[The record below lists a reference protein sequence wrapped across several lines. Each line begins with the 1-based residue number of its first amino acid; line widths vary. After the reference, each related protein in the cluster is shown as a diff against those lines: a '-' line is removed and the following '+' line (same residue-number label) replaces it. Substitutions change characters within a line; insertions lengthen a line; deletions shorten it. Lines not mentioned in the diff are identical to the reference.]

1 MNDVGLP
8 ESPDFSAFLFLIDM
22 LLPLFQ
28 CHKHL
33 FRSKA
38 TTTEAR
44 LLLNSARYYSSLHSP
59 FQRVCS
65 SSISSAL
72 RLPRLAAQYNSYS
85 TSTGKPKPVTPFTMA
100 TATEIYLSPVTDT
113 GIYSSNAREDAAR
126 TASEILQEDMA
137 THHVFF
143 NDRGFHNH
151 IPHQILSIYA
161 LGAAPDDINACYE
174 RNKTYQRPALP
185 ASEDVIQ
192 SMHDVAKFQEYFG
205 KEEHYP
211 NYLRFFQHEIDV
223 KGVAGVLREYVF
235 AGDQRAESMMCRLFG
250 GLIHPLIHLGF
261 GIEFNQPAIVAQGL
275 AQAAVHDDWLG
286 RAFFLPAEKMAGGIG
301 KPGTKSPLQL
311 LNEMRADKA
320 LIQSVQWSNS
330 NKIKDGVLHRAPEQM
345 LKYASQFT
353 VSEDQTEEWLADMI
367 NTVTYYTSAAQRP
380 NREMKI
386 DFFFIHCVNSSIFF
400 SKIIILPYLDRT
412 SKLRML
418 EWKGRMDLLMYISRG
433 TPDLLLDEVA
443 NYPLKEDWPQIFAR
457 SIAHPGDDGHL
468 AKLTRALA
476 HGQKAC
482 QAFESKHPEMPIKGD
497 MWLRIGNIAVDST
510 VEEGDRPMWVRSTGF
525 DEAWEPQQAAH
536 M

>member
-1 MNDVGLP
+1 
-8 ESPDFSAFLFLIDM
+8 M
-22 LLPLFQ
+22 LLRPLQ
-28 CHKHL
+28 CHKQHL
-33 FRSKA
+33 FRSKP
-38 TTTEAR
+38 TTTQSQ
-44 LLLNSARYYSSLHSP
+44 LLILNSTRYYPSRYST
-59 FQRVCS
+59 FQTTCS
-65 SSISSAL
+65 SASTSPTL
-72 RLPRLAAQYNSYS
+72 PFPRLAAQYSSYS
-85 TSTGKPKPVTPFTMA
+85 STGNLFRATPSTMA
-100 TATEIYLSPVTDT
+100 TATNIQLSPVTDS
-113 GIYSSNAREDAAR
+113 GIYSSNVREDSAR
-126 TASEILQEDMA
+126 TVSEILQDDLA

-143 NDRGFHNH
+143 NEQRFHNH
-151 IPHQILSIYA
+151 IPHQLLSIYA
-161 LGAAPDDINACYE
+161 LGASPEDIKACYG
-174 RNKTYQRPALP
+174 RNKSYQRPALP
-185 ASEDVIQ
+185 ASQDIVQ
-192 SMHDVAKFQEYFG
+192 SMHDVAEFQKYAG

-211 NYLRFFQHEIDV
+211 NYLAFFQHEIDA
-223 KGVAGVLREYVF
+223 KGVAEVLKEYVF
-235 AGDQRAESMMCRLFG
+235 AGDERAESMMCRLFG

-301 KPGTKSPLQL
+301 KPGQKSLLEL

-320 LIQSVQWSNS
+320 LIESVKWSDG

-353 VSEDQTEEWLADMI
+353 VSEDQAEERLADMI
-367 NTVTYYTSAAQRP
+367 NTVAYYTSAAQRP
-380 NREMKI
+380 TREMRI

-400 SKIIILPYLDRT
+400 SKIINLPFLDQK

-418 EWKGRMDLLMYISRG
+418 EWKGRIDLLMYTSRG

-443 NYPLKEDWPQIFAR
+443 NYPVKEDWSQIFAR

-468 AKLTRALA
+468 AKLARALA
-476 HGQKAC
+476 HGQHVC
-482 QAFESKHPEMPIKGD
+482 QAYESKHPEMPIKGD

-525 DEAWEPQQAAH
+525 DEAWEPQQAH